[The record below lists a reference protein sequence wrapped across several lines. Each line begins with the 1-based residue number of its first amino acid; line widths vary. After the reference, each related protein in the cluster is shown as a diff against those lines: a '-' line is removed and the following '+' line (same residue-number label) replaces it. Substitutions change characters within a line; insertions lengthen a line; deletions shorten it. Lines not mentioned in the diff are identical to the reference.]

1 MQCLL
6 GSSPGSIISLIFV
19 NDLQHS
25 KKFLDPMFA
34 DNTNLFYSNS
44 NINEIFENV
53 YKELLSP
60 MD

>member
-1 MQCLL
+1 
-6 GSSPGSIISLIFV
+6 
-19 NDLQHS
+19 
-25 KKFLDPMFA
+25 MFA

-44 NINEIFENV
+44 NKNEIFENV